1 MSIQLESL
9 RESTAKAPQEI
20 KGFSKVADREEI
32 NIDSLHTC
40 KLKVVRRYMINIF
53 KIVIMI
59 NLDTL
64 KKQKLC
70 KNYIKKTKNTS
81 KG

>member
-1 MSIQLESL
+1 ME
-9 RESTAKAPQEI
+9 KAPQEI
-20 KGFSKVADREEI
+20 RGFSKIADREEI
-32 NIDSLHTC
+32 NINSLHTC

-64 KKQKLC
+64 KKKKQKLC
-70 KNYIKKTKNTS
+70 KNCINKTKNTS
-81 KG
+81 KNKEEI

>member
-1 MSIQLESL
+1 ME
-9 RESTAKAPQEI
+9 KAPQEI
-20 KGFSKVADREEI
+20 RGFSKIADREEI
-32 NIDSLHTC
+32 NINSLHTC

-64 KKQKLC
+64 KK
-70 KNYIKKTKNTS
+70 KNKNCAKTA
-81 KG
+81 